1 MPNPRGG
8 ISLADGRQ
16 VHGVDLGVQDIWEGH
31 EAYKDLEEP
40 IRADGCVRRVGYRW
54 GGGSQ
59 PTRPSSGAS
68 ITAYLQCRIVLF
80 VFQMIGFPMCVFSAV
95 FICK

>member
-16 VHGVDLGVQDIWEGH
+16 VHRVDLGVQDIWEGH

-54 GGGSQ
+54 GGEV
-59 PTRPSSGAS
+59 P
-68 ITAYLQCRIVLF
+68 AYKTKQWGINHSLSTV
-80 VFQMIGFPMCVFSAV
+80 
-95 FICK
+95 

>member
-16 VHGVDLGVQDIWEGH
+16 VHRVDLGVQDIWEGH

-40 IRADGCVRRVGYRW
+40 IRTDGCVRIVGY
-54 GGGSQ
+54 
-59 PTRPSSGAS
+59 
-68 ITAYLQCRIVLF
+68 V
-80 VFQMIGFPMCVFSAV
+80 
-95 FICK
+95 

>member
-16 VHGVDLGVQDIWEGH
+16 VHRVDLGVQDIWEGH

-40 IRADGCVRRVGYRW
+40 IRADGCARKVGYRW
-54 GGGSQ
+54 GGGPSLQEQAVGYQSQ
-59 PTRPSSGAS
+59 PIYSVELY
-68 ITAYLQCRIVLF
+68 YLCFR
-80 VFQMIGFPMCVFSAV
+80 
-95 FICK
+95 

>member
-1 MPNPRGG
+1 MPNPRGE

-16 VHGVDLGVQDIWEGH
+16 VHGLDLGVQDIWEGH

-54 GGGSQ
+54 GGV
-59 PTRPSSGAS
+59 P
-68 ITAYLQCRIVLF
+68 AYKTKQWGINHSLSTV
-80 VFQMIGFPMCVFSAV
+80 
-95 FICK
+95 